1 MSYVGGLVTQK
12 KENSQIAYIDLRIH
26 PHLKQALDKH
36 CDAHLEKISEAVT
49 NAIKSYIG
57 FGKPAIDKA
66 EKEFGQDEGK
76 TFRLNIR
83 VHPRLKEALEVYCHK
98 NEEKYTQA
106 VTNAIKLY
114 IGFESAKTSK

>member
-12 KENSQIAYIDLRIH
+12 KENIQIAHIDLRIH
-26 PHLKQALDKH
+26 PHLKRALDKY

-66 EKEFGQDEGK
+66 VKEFEQDEGK
-76 TFRLNIR
+76 SFRLNIR
-83 VHPRLKEALEVYCHK
+83 VHPRLKEALEAYCRA
-98 NEEKYTQA
+98 NSEKYTET

-114 IGFESAKTSK
+114 IGLNKKLG